1 MSIQTKHTP
10 ILEIQ
15 RVKTASNTEQ
25 DTTLSLDELSK
36 SIYDALT
43 QYPYYVVVNGF
54 TPLRERNQ
62 LMDLARAIRAKI
74 SPLSRTNHENIN
86 KVSFTKV
93 YINRQSGENEE
104 SSVTRYSRTDL
115 PLPPHTDSSY
125 MMLPHEIVGFHCIE
139 ADENGGESIMV
150 PVDDILQNLDKE
162 MIACLRE
169 PVYPF
174 GQGCHA
180 VICGD
185 EDNPLIRYYQA
196 QVQRS
201 SDKNNFLSEKHQ
213 AALKALDELLDQNHI
228 LQKFHLKP
236 GQIVFMHNHKVL
248 HGRTALSPES
258 NRILY
263 RLRMH
268 VNSLG
273 NQGKI
278 AAPYDVDSYMELATE
293 LENMGR
299 FDSALQQYHRA
310 TELAPDDIDVLNAY
324 GSMLLKIGQFDRATE
339 IFHKC
344 KSINPHDYD
353 SGLALSSLARMKGN
367 YPEAKAL
374 LKPVMEAHPI
384 ITEDDNELSPQ
395 QPTILRIRGIEDAAY
410 SILRSSDG
418 TSKKLLRGGHFSIS
432 DLLDDEEYNM
442 VLLNVFENNVDTLNE
457 IPKFDLMLNTIACP
471 DSKQASLLAAARF
484 VDRYPDIPIINHP
497 RQVLQTSRIRNS
509 LRLNT
514 IPGVKFP
521 KTEKVLWCGDN
532 LDEII
537 KTIFGWGFEFPFI
550 VRKVGSQTGQ
560 SVALIDNKQAL
571 RKHFQNSS
579 SNQEYYIIQFQD
591 CRIRRNVYHKMR
603 VFFID
608 GTLYPVANVF
618 NDTWDIH
625 SGDRYSVMDKSQWMQ
640 QEEQAF
646 LGDTCGYFGCE
657 NFNRLHKIYD
667 IIKLDFFGIDLTIL
681 PDGTIFIFELNS
693 AMRHNFDHAGN
704 FPYTR
709 PYLEKISNAFA
720 QMVKDRLVV
729 ALTLRENASRS

>member
-1 MSIQTKHTP
+1 MSIPTKHTP
-10 ILEIQ
+10 TLEIQ
-15 RVKTASNTEQ
+15 RVKTASTTQQ

-43 QYPYYVVVNGF
+43 QYPYYIVVNGF

-74 SPLSRTNHENIN
+74 SPPSKTNHENLN

-93 YINRQSGENEE
+93 YINGKSVEADE
-104 SSVTRYSRTDL
+104 SSVTRYSRTHL
-115 PLPPHTDSSY
+115 RLTPHTDSSY

-139 ADENGGESIMV
+139 ADDNGGESIMV
-150 PVDDILQNLDKE
+150 PIDDILQNIDQEVL
-162 MIACLRE
+162 ACLRE

-174 GQGCHA
+174 GQDYHA
-180 VICGD
+180 IVCGD

-196 QVQRS
+196 QIERS
-201 SDKNNFLSEKHQ
+201 LNKNNPLSQKHQ
-213 AALKALDELLDQNHI
+213 AALKILDELLDKSHLQ
-228 LQKFHLKP
+228 QKFHLQP
-236 GQIVFMHNHKVL
+236 GQIVFMHNHKVM

-258 NRILY
+258 KRVLY

-268 VNSLG
+268 VNRLD

-278 AAPYDVDSYMELATE
+278 AAPHNLNTYMALATE
-293 LENMGR
+293 LEDMGR
-299 FDSALQQYHRA
+299 IESALQQYRCA
-310 TELAPDDIDVLNAY
+310 IELFGDDMNLLNAY
-324 GSMLLKIGQFDRATE
+324 GSLLLKIGQFERATE

-344 KSINPHDYD
+344 KVINPNDYE
-353 SGLALSSLARMKGN
+353 SGLALSGLARMKGN
-367 YPEAKAL
+367 LPEAKAL
-374 LKPVMEAHPI
+374 LKPVMEAHPL
-384 ITEDDNELSPQ
+384 ITENENELSPQ

-432 DLLDDEEYNM
+432 NLVNDEDYNM
-442 VLLNVFENNVDTLNE
+442 VLLNVFENNVDNLKE
-457 IPKFDLMLNTIACP
+457 FPKFDLMLNTIACP
-471 DSKQASLLAAARF
+471 DSKQASLLATARF
-484 VDRYPDIPIINHP
+484 VDCYPDIPIINHP
-497 RQVLQTSRIRNS
+497 RQVLETSRIRNS

-521 KTEKVLWCGDN
+521 KTEKVYWSGKN
-532 LDEII
+532 LAEII

-560 SVALIDNKQAL
+560 SVALINNKQAL
-571 RKHFQNSS
+571 REHFQNSP

-591 CRIRRNVYHKMR
+591 CQIRRNVYHKMR
-603 VFFID
+603 LFFID

-618 NDTWDIH
+618 NNTWDIH
-625 SGDRYSVMDKSQWMQ
+625 SGDRYSVMYESQWMQ
-640 QEEQAF
+640 TEERAF
-646 LGDTCGYFGCE
+646 LGDTCGYLGCE
-657 NFNRLHKIYD
+657 NFNRLYRIYD

-681 PDGTIFIFELNS
+681 PNGTIFIFELNA

-709 PYLEKISNAFA
+709 PYLEKVSDAFA
-720 QMVKDRLVV
+720 RMVKDRLVV
-729 ALTLRENASRS
+729 ALKRQNT

>member
-1 MSIQTKHTP
+1 MVLKSLMSIQTKHTP
-10 ILEIQ
+10 TLEIG
-15 RVKTASNTEQ
+15 RVKTASTTQQ

-43 QYPYYVVVNGF
+43 QYPYYIVVNGF

-74 SPLSRTNHENIN
+74 SPLSATNREDIN

-93 YINRQSGENEE
+93 YINRQSGETEE
-104 SSVTRYSRTDL
+104 SNVTRYSRTHL
-115 PLPPHTDSSY
+115 RLPPHTDSSY

-150 PVDDILQNLDKE
+150 PIDDILQNLDKE
-162 MIACLRE
+162 ALTCLRE

-180 VICGD
+180 IICGD

-201 SDKNNFLSEKHQ
+201 LNEDYSLSQKHQ
-213 AALKALDELLDQNHI
+213 AALTALDELLEQDRI

-248 HGRTALSPES
+248 HGRTALTPES
-258 NRILY
+258 NRVLY

-268 VNSLG
+268 VTSLG
-273 NQGKI
+273 NQGQI
-278 AAPYDVDSYMELATE
+278 AAPKDVNTYMELATE

-299 FDSALQQYHRA
+299 FESALQQYRHA
-310 TELAPDDIDVLNAY
+310 TELAADDVDVLNAY
-324 GSMLLKIGQFDRATE
+324 GSLLLKIGQFEQATE

-344 KSINPHDYD
+344 KALNPNDYE

-367 YPEAKAL
+367 HLEAKAL
-374 LKPVMEAHPI
+374 LKPAIEAHPV
-384 ITEDDNELSPQ
+384 ITENENELSQQ

-418 TSKKLLRGGHFSIS
+418 TSKKLLRGGHFAIS
-432 DLLDDEEYNM
+432 DLLDDENYNM
-442 VLLNVFENNVDTLNE
+442 VLFNVFENNVDTLNVNE
-457 IPKFDLMLNTIACP
+457 FPKFDLMLNTIACP

-484 VDRYPDIPIINHP
+484 TDRYPDIPIMNHP
-497 RQVLQTSRIRNS
+497 RQVLETSRIRNS

-521 KTEKVLWCGDN
+521 KTEKIWWSGDN

-560 SVALIDNKQAL
+560 SVALVDNEQAL
-571 RKHFQNSS
+571 RQHFHDSPTDR
-579 SNQEYYIIQFQD
+579 EYYIIQFQD

-603 VFFID
+603 LFFID

-625 SGDRYSVMDKSQWMQ
+625 SGDRYSVMDKNEWMQ
-640 QEEQAF
+640 AEERAF
-646 LGDTCGYFGCE
+646 LGDTCGYLGCE
-657 NFNRLHKIYD
+657 NFNRLHRIYD

-681 PDGTIFIFELNS
+681 PDGTIFIFELNA

-729 ALTLRENASRS
+729 AL

>member
-10 ILEIQ
+10 TLEIQ
-15 RVKTASNTEQ
+15 RVETASTNQQ

-36 SIYDALT
+36 SIYNALN
-43 QYPYYVVVNGF
+43 QYPYYIVVNGF

-74 SPLSRTNHENIN
+74 SPLSRTNRENTN

-93 YINRQSGENEE
+93 YINRQSGETEE
-104 SSVTRYSRTDL
+104 SSVTRYSRTHL

-125 MMLPHEIVGFHCIE
+125 MTLPHEIVAFHCIE

-150 PVDDILQNLDKE
+150 PIDDILQNLDKE
-162 MIACLRE
+162 VLACLRE

-174 GQGCHA
+174 GQDYHA
-180 VICGD
+180 IICGD

-196 QVQRS
+196 QIQRS
-201 SDKNNFLSEKHQ
+201 LNEHNSLSEKHQ
-213 AALKALDELLDQNHI
+213 TALKALDELLDQNHI

-236 GQIVFMHNHKVL
+236 GQIVFMNNQKVL

-258 NRILY
+258 NRVLY

-278 AAPYDVDSYMELATE
+278 ANPQDVNTYMELATE
-293 LENMGR
+293 LEDMGR
-299 FDSALQQYHRA
+299 FESALQQYHHA

-344 KSINPHDYD
+344 KSINPNDYD

-367 YPEAKAL
+367 HLEAKAL
-374 LKPVMEAHPI
+374 LKPVMEAHPV
-384 ITEDDNELSPQ
+384 ITENENDLSPQ

-418 TSKKLLRGGHFSIS
+418 TSKKLLRGGHFAIS
-432 DLLDDEEYNM
+432 DLLDDENYHM

-457 IPKFDLMLNTIACP
+457 FPKFDLMLNTIACP

-484 VDRYPDIPIINHP
+484 ADRYPQIPIINHP
-497 RQVLQTSRIRNS
+497 RQVLETSRIRNS

-521 KTEKVLWCGDN
+521 KTEKVCWSGDN
-532 LDEII
+532 LEEIA

-560 SVALIDNKQAL
+560 SVALVDNKQTL
-571 RKHFQNSS
+571 RKHFHNSPTH
-579 SNQEYYIIQFQD
+579 QEYYIIQFQD

-603 VFFID
+603 LFFID

-640 QEEQAF
+640 AEERAF
-646 LGDTCGYFGCE
+646 LGDTCGYLGCE
-657 NFNRLHKIYD
+657 NFNRLYRIYE

-681 PDGTIFIFELNS
+681 PNGTIFIFELNA

-709 PYLEKISNAFA
+709 PYLENISNAFA
-720 QMVKDRLVV
+720 QMVRDKFV
-729 ALTLRENASRS
+729 RS

>member
-1 MSIQTKHTP
+1 MSIQAKHTP
-10 ILEIQ
+10 TLEIG
-15 RVKTASNTEQ
+15 RVKTASNTQQ

-36 SIYDALT
+36 SISDALT
-43 QYPYYVVVNGF
+43 QYPYYIVVNGF

-74 SPLSRTNHENIN
+74 SPPSRTNHEDFN

-93 YINRQSGENEE
+93 YINRQNGETEE
-104 SSVTRYSRTDL
+104 SSVTRYSRTHL
-115 PLPPHTDSSY
+115 RLPPHTDSSY
-125 MMLPHEIVGFHCIE
+125 MMLPHEIVAFHCIE

-150 PVDDILQNLDKE
+150 PIDDILQNLDKE
-162 MIACLRE
+162 VVACLRE

-174 GQGCHA
+174 GQDCHA
-180 VICGD
+180 IICGD
-185 EDNPLIRYYQA
+185 EDNALIRYYQA
-196 QVQRS
+196 QIQRS
-201 SDKNNFLSEKHQ
+201 LNENHLLSEKHQ
-213 AALKALDELLDQNHI
+213 AALKALDELLDQNH
-228 LQKFHLKP
+228 LMQTFHLKP
-236 GQIVFMHNHKVL
+236 GQIVFMQNHKVL

-258 NRILY
+258 NRVLY

-278 AAPYDVDSYMELATE
+278 AAPQDVNSYMELATE

-299 FDSALQQYHRA
+299 FESALEQYRYA
-310 TELAPDDIDVLNAY
+310 TEFAADDMGVLNAY
-324 GSMLLKIGQFDRATE
+324 GSLLLKIGQFDRATE
-339 IFHKC
+339 IFNQC
-344 KSINPHDYD
+344 KIIDPNDYE

-367 YPEAKAL
+367 QLEAKAL
-374 LKPVMEAHPI
+374 LKPVMKAHPLVS
-384 ITEDDNELSPQ
+384 ENENDLLPE

-418 TSKKLLRGGHFSIS
+418 TSKKLLRGGHFAIS
-432 DLLDDEEYNM
+432 DLLDDEDYNM

-457 IPKFDLMLNTIACP
+457 FPKFDLMLNTIACP

-484 VDRYPDIPIINHP
+484 VDRYPHIPIVNHP
-497 RQVLQTSRIRNS
+497 RQVLETSRIRNS

-514 IPGVKFP
+514 ISGVKFP
-521 KTEKVLWCGDN
+521 KTEKVWWSGDN

-560 SVALIDNKQAL
+560 SVALLDNEPAL
-571 RKHFQNSS
+571 REHLHNSPTH
-579 SNQEYYIIQFQD
+579 QEYYIIQFQD
-591 CRIRRNVYHKMR
+591 CRIRHNVYHKMR

-640 QEEQAF
+640 AEERAF
-646 LGDTCGYFGCE
+646 LGDTCGYLGCE
-657 NFNRLHKIYD
+657 TFNRLYRIYD

-681 PDGTIFIFELNS
+681 PDGTIFIFELNA
-693 AMRHNFDHAGN
+693 AMRHNFDHAKN

-709 PYLEKISNAFA
+709 PYLERISNAFA
-720 QMVKDRLVV
+720 QMVRDRF
-729 ALTLRENASRS
+729 RS